1 MNLIKEWGYE
11 PLLPANLP
19 TFPPLHPVMYCV
31 VGLTILISGAYLF
44 ILPPPPSPCTES
56 AVGPIINNPD
66 PRWVSL
72 YPYYLHN
79 HNWPTLSPF
88 HPVLYCVVELNILI

>member
-1 MNLIKEWGYE
+1 MIKVDGEGHLMNLVKEWGYE

-44 ILPPPPSPCTES
+44 ILPPPP
-56 AVGPIINNPD
+56 A
-66 PRWVSL
+66 
-72 YPYYLHN
+72 
-79 HNWPTLSPF
+79 TLSTPF
-88 HPVLYCVVELNILI
+88 ILY